1 MEGDDAPRPRRSIEA
16 HAALSR
22 SKLCVSSLRSEIGR
36 PSARRAAGAR
46 ALEGMAPMHT
56 QSSGSRGGGGSRLE
70 RAIVLELLSDDG
82 ERSRSIAELEVE
94 LGAAAG
100 ELTAVLSDLSEVG
113 VVAGSEGRVWAS
125 AATRRL
131 DELELIGI

>member
-1 MEGDDAPRPRRSIEA
+1 MNT
-16 HAALSR
+16 
-22 SKLCVSSLRSEIGR
+22 K
-36 PSARRAAGAR
+36 
-46 ALEGMAPMHT
+46 
-56 QSSGSRGGGGSRLE
+56 SSGSRDGGESRLE

-100 ELTAVLSDLSEVG
+100 ELGAALRDLSDVG
-113 VVAGSEGRVWAS
+113 VLDASEGRVWAS